1 MRFAINNM
9 LRTQPQVRDCVLI
22 KKTFMTYA
30 TSNSFRVNSNF
41 ICRFK
46 YVADGWPVAVYG
58 SLFAKQKIK
67 RLSFFKLRDF
77 WIEIAE
83 TNRIA
88 IIGYEKRHADELSE
102 QLILANIRPVLVEHG
117 FHSDVDIYHI
127 IEGLAGKVD
136 IVFLAVGQPR
146 QEHILDNL
154 AHLEGSMS
162 IVCCGAFW
170 IQEVL
175 GLQGVSKVTS
185 GLLLVPIMRFWN
197 APTELF
203 KRTFVSL
210 IFLLKNLY

>member
-1 MRFAINNM
+1 MIFRINNI
-9 LRTQPQVRDCVLI
+9 LKTESELSDHILI
-22 KKTFMTYA
+22 DKGFVTYA
-30 TSNSFRVNSNF
+30 TSNSFRVDSEF

-58 SLFAKQKIK
+58 SLLAKEKIK
-67 RLSFFKLRDF
+67 RFSFFKLRDF

-88 IIGYEKRHADELSE
+88 IIGYEKPYADELAE
-102 QLILANIRPVLVEHG
+102 GLLLANIQPVLVEHG
-117 FHSDVDIYHI
+117 FHSDVNICHI
-127 IEGLAGKVD
+127 IEGLVGKVD

-146 QEHILDNL
+146 QEHLL
-154 AHLEGSMS
+154 EKLQHLEGSMS

-170 IQEVL
+170 IQELL
-175 GLQGVSKVTS
+175 GVQGVNKVTS
-185 GLLLVPIMRFWN
+185 GLLLVPVMRFWN